1 MNKDKF
7 GIEDIK
13 RLLTSAKPRFMRIC
27 FRVNLTLNSN
37 FSHRRRLYF
46 NRRCFAGKKMKNTLR
61 P

>member
-13 RLLTSAKPRFMRIC
+13 RLLTSAKSRFMRIS

-46 NRRCFAGKKMKNTLR
+46 SQRCVAGKKMKNTLR